1 MRASPSVRDILEALW
16 ILPTWHCEVSIPDER
31 SDWPILVIYEL
42 IDSSELGT
50 EANPIVIGD
59 DPAPFGS
66 ASNPIVIHVDE
77 DCGHDEAE
85 QLGSDADTEIMATP
99 EFWEKLI
106 DESLP
111 APADERADVN
121 SVSVLPPTTQ
131 LACEDLEEPR
141 IVEQNCPRLDDK
153 AIKDRAPKVME
164 DHSVALYG
172 QTSQAETDRNK
183 YEDNNYPVCGV
194 PDTISIT
201 DQSQAQE
208 TPHST
213 TKCIASEPPHGS
225 YGRWSAKRKLS
236 DADGVSLEPRRSER
250 LIKRAR
256 QSVPRM

>member
-1 MRASPSVRDILEALW
+1 MSSFTNNAREAF
-16 ILPTWHCEVSIPDER
+16 VSIPNER
-31 SDWPILVIYEL
+31 SDWPILAIYEL

-59 DPAPFGS
+59 DPTPFGS
-66 ASNPIVIHVDE
+66 ASNPIVIHIDE
-77 DCGHDEAE
+77 DCGHKEAE

-99 EFWEKLI
+99 EFWEILI

-111 APADERADVN
+111 ASAHECADVN
-121 SVSVLPPTTQ
+121 FVSVLPPTTQ
-131 LACEDLEEPR
+131 LVCEAPEEPR
-141 IVEQNCPRLDDK
+141 IVEQNCPRLDNK
-153 AIKDRAPKVME
+153 AIKDRALKVIE

-183 YEDNNYPVCGV
+183 YEDNDHPVCGM
-194 PDTISIT
+194 PDTFSIT
-201 DQSQAQE
+201 DQSQTQE

-213 TKCIASEPPHGS
+213 TKCIASESPHGS

-236 DADGVSLEPRRSER
+236 DADGVSLEPGRSER

-256 QSVPRM
+256 